1 MTSPWQPPDPSVTET
16 PIRAQPQYGEMAPPG
31 YVSPVAPPPAPPVAP
46 DYSAPTYYSAP
57 PVVRKTRTADIAI
70 TSVLLA
76 LGLIGMF
83 VGVASSVGLKA
94 GLAGEASKYGVT
106 YDAPSNLAALGAIIA
121 ISHVVLYLA
130 ALGVSIP
137 LMITRRV
144 AFWVPLVAGVVAA
157 IIFWVILFS
166 LIASDQTLLNAL
178 SAGNS

>member
-16 PIRAQPQYGEMAPPG
+16 PIKAQPQYGEMAPPG
-31 YVSPVAPPPAPPVAP
+31 YVSPVVSPVAAETGAPTYYLAPPVA
-46 DYSAPTYYSAP
+46 
-57 PVVRKTRTADIAI
+57 RKSRPADVAI

-83 VGVASSVGLKA
+83 VGTSSALVLKDA
-94 GLAGEASKYGVT
+94 LTSEATKYGVI
-106 YDAPSNLAALGAIIA
+106 YDAPANLGALGAFIA

-137 LMITRRV
+137 LLITRRV

-157 IIFWVILFS
+157 IIFWAILIS
-166 LIASDQTLLNAL
+166 LIVSDQAL
-178 SAGNS
+178 MDALTAANR

>member
-16 PIRAQPQYGEMAPPG
+16 PIKAQPQYGEMAPPG
-31 YVSPVAPPPAPPVAP
+31 YVSAAAPPVAP
-46 DYSAPTYYSAP
+46 DYSAPTYYDAP
-57 PVVRKTRTADIAI
+57 PIVRKTRTADIAV

-76 LGLIGMF
+76 VGLIGMF
-83 VGVASSVGLKA
+83 IGLSASVGLKA
-94 GLAGEASKYGVT
+94 GLTDEANKYGVT
-106 YDAPSNLAALGAIIA
+106 YDAPANLAALGAVIA

-157 IIFWVILFS
+157 IIFWAILFS
-166 LIASDQTLLNAL
+166 LIASDQTLLDAL
-178 SAGNS
+178 SAGNG